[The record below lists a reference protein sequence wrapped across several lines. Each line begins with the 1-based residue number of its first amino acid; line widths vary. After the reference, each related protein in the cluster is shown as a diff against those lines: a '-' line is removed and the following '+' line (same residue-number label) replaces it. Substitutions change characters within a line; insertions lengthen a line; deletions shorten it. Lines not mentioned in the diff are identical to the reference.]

1 MGFVVLSL
9 LSLSLLDAGVFAGE
23 DGALALALG
32 HAVLGDSLEEGAA
45 FFSGLLEALEADL
58 DLLGAAGLDLVVD
71 EALDG
76 GGLEAVLSAFLG
88 DLALDDE
95 LLDVGVA
102 GEVPEL
108 ADGGGAL
115 GAEGAG
121 VGDVSDTFEGVVT
134 NLGDGDVEDGDVFT
148 EDVTT
153 DGLTA
158 AFTVATAEGL
168 VADGTTLEE
177 EGDTGGGGNTVHH
190 GETFGILTTT
200 ELEDVAG
207 ELVAEGSTVNFSTEA
222 LADEVA
228 LADLVFR
235 DVEGLDGTVTAVSDV
250 ELHDFGV
257 LAFFF
262 SKKTVRT
269 SWCSL

>member
-1 MGFVVLSL
+1 MNSKKVFSKNLLSWCFCCFLSL
-9 LSLSLLDAGVFAGE
+9 LSLGLLDAGVFAGE
-23 DGALALALG
+23 DGGLALALG
-32 HAVLGDSLEEGAA
+32 HALLGNGLEEGAA
-45 FFSGLLEALEADL
+45 FFGGLLDASEADL
-58 DLLGAAGLDLVVD
+58 DLLGAAGLDLVVH

-76 GGLEAVLSAFLG
+76 GGLEAVLAAVLG

-95 LLDVGVA
+95 LGDVGVA

-121 VGDVSDTFEGVVT
+121 VGDVSDTFELVVA

-153 DGLTA
+153 DGLSA
-158 AFTVATAEGL
+158 AFTVAGAEGL
-168 VADGTTLEE
+168 EADGTALEE
-177 EGDTGGGGNTVHH
+177 EGDTGGSGNTVHH
-190 GETFGILTTT
+190 GETFSILTTA

-207 ELVAEGSTVNFSTEA
+207 ELFTEGGTFDFSTEA
-222 LADEVA
+222 LADEVT

-235 DVEGLDGTVTAVSDV
+235 NVEGLDGTVTAVSDV
-250 ELHDFGV
+250 ELHNV
-257 LAFFF
+257 LE
-262 SKKTVRT
+262 VG
-269 SWCSL
+269 

>member
-1 MGFVVLSL
+1 
-9 LSLSLLDAGVFAGE
+9 LDAGVFAGE

-58 DLLGAAGLDLVVD
+58 DLLGTAGLDLVVD

-95 LLDVGVA
+95 LLDVGVT

-168 VADGTTLEE
+168 VADGNKLEE

-250 ELHDFGV
+250 ELHDFFERESC
-257 LAFFF
+257 FFKGLNLF
-262 SKKTVRT
+262 VFFYKF
-269 SWCSL
+269 